1 MSWTNHK
8 GQSRTGIVSRDVFTL
23 EAVKREAQVSGAKWT
38 RTKAVVVP
46 ADGGPTL
53 PLCLPNSNNPEAL
66 VKDDGRWRRVVP
78 ANNQLTIEMET
89 AA

>member
-8 GQSRTGIVSRDVFTL
+8 GQSRTGVVSRDVLTL
-23 EAVKREAQVSGAKWT
+23 EAVKRESQVCGAKWA
-38 RTKAVVVP
+38 RIKAVVVP

-53 PLCLPNSNNPEAL
+53 PLCMPNSNPEAL
-66 VKDDGRWRRVVP
+66 VKDNGRWRRVVP
-78 ANNQLTIEMET
+78 AHQQLTIEMEN